1 MLVGYAG
8 ADDAG
13 VYRLSDETALVLTTD
28 FFTPIVDDP
37 FDFGRV
43 AAANSLSD
51 VYAMG
56 GQPLVALN
64 IACFPEGAVA
74 PEILGEILRGGVE
87 MAREAGVAIVG
98 GHTVNDAEL
107 KYGLA
112 VVGTVHPDR
121 VVTNAGARPGDAL
134 VLTKPL
140 GTGALATALKREQIS
155 SEAIARLTAVMTQLN
170 REAAERML
178 ERGVHA
184 ATDITGYG
192 LLGHAQEMAAA
203 SGVTLCIDAARV
215 PAIED
220 ALEAIAAGHVPGG
233 AHTNREFL
241 APHVRVTGAVDH
253 APLGLLYDPQTAG
266 GLLIALPPADAKKLE
281 KDLRANHPQ
290 VAIVGD
296 CTARGESSVVVR

>member
-1 MLVGYAG
+1 MPLPVDPRVLVGHAG

-64 IACFPEGAVA
+64 IAGFPEGKVA
-74 PEILGEILRGGVE
+74 PEVLGEILRGGAE

-140 GTGALATALKREQIS
+140 GTGALATALKREQLS
-155 SEAIARLTAVMTQLN
+155 SDGLARLTSVMTHLN

-178 ERGVHA
+178 ARGVHA

-192 LLGHAQEMAAA
+192 LLGHAHEMAEA
-203 SGVTLCIDAARV
+203 SGVTLQIDAARV
-215 PAIED
+215 PAIEG
-220 ALEAIAAGHVPGG
+220 ALEAVAAGHVPGG

-241 APHVRVTGAVDH
+241 A
-253 APLGLLYDPQTAG
+253 APLRPPDRGRPARRPRARRRQKARERP
-266 GLLIALPPADAKKLE
+266 AREPPAGRDRGR
-281 KDLRANHPQ
+281 LR
-290 VAIVGD
+290 G
-296 CTARGESSVVVR
+296 ARRVERRGALTFVN